1 MNGMILVLFCLG
13 VLLIFILIVIA
24 ATGPTNSRQT
34 RVNIDR
40 TSVSTREIND
50 SQTEAH
56 FQPVLTPPPD
66 ERARVSEEMFVPRR
80 LEAPARPTPQW
91 IPQAAPKQR
100 IGLPDQIR
108 NFIPPEPTFGGREQI
123 NWDARCRLTGETH
136 RVCSCTECK
145 SLRRANGF
153 H

>member
-1 MNGMILVLFCLG
+1 MILVFFCVG
-13 VLLIFILIVIA
+13 VLLIFILVVIA
-24 ATGPTNSRQT
+24 ATGPTNSRPT

-40 TSVSTREIND
+40 TPVSTREVDD
-50 SQTEAH
+50 SQTQAH
-56 FQPVLTPPPD
+56 FQPALTPPPD
-66 ERARVSEEMFVPRR
+66 GRAWVSEEMFAPRR
-80 LEAPARPTPQW
+80 PEEPVRPAPQW
-91 IPQAAPKQR
+91 TSQAAAKQGF
-100 IGLPDQIR
+100 GLSDQLR
-108 NFIPPEPTFGGREQI
+108 DFLSPELAFGGREQI